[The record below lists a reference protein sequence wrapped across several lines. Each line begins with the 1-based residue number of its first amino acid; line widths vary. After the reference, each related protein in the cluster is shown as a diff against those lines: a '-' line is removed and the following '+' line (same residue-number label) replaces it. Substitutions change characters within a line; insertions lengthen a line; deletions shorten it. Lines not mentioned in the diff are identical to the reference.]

1 MTAAI
6 GAINAQL
13 RADEQR
19 LRRKVLGDVLGRL
32 LKIVEEERKKLPAR
46 TSSEV
51 PLAEVQQGEH
61 VELEQSEAPQDFG
74 DLYVGQITTTS
85 GWDRTDGLGHID
97 DGAALVERQCLDVA
111 FENLGRCHVSLR
123 FREGL
128 RGGARRQH
136 GSAVDPT
143 ERVLIPISPR
153 RR

>member
-97 DGAALVERQCLDVA
+97 GAALV
-111 FENLGRCHVSLR
+111 
-123 FREGL
+123 
-128 RGGARRQH
+128 
-136 GSAVDPT
+136 
-143 ERVLIPISPR
+143 
-153 RR
+153 

>member
-1 MTAAI
+1 MP
-6 GAINAQL
+6 
-13 RADEQR
+13 
-19 LRRKVLGDVLGRL
+19 VLGKPSG
-32 LKIVEEERKKLPAR
+32 AF
-46 TSSEV
+46 
-51 PLAEVQQGEH
+51 
-61 VELEQSEAPQDFG
+61 LEGLTPQDFG

-85 GWDRTDGLGHID
+85 GWARTDGLGHI

-143 ERVLIPISPR
+143 ERVLIPISAR